1 MTFFFVC
8 SWQNMV
14 LRMYHKIRLKAISNN
29 DASPQSFIYHLWL
42 YYIIIII
49 IIITYI
55 IMLLLCSPLS
65 FFIMTFIKL

>member
-29 DASPQSFIYHLWL
+29 DASLQSFIYHLWL
-42 YYIIIII
+42 YYIIII

>member
-29 DASPQSFIYHLWL
+29 DASLQSFIYHLWL

>member
-29 DASPQSFIYHLWL
+29 DASLQSFMYHLWF
-42 YYIIIII
+42 YYI

-55 IMLLLCSPLS
+55 IMLLLCLS